1 MKILDVLTAISIFPI
16 PIETLE
22 IICTERGISTETIF
36 SAEIAQTK
44 SFKLAKADCY
54 KWLFFSP
61 SSMSE
66 NGISFSLSDKE
77 KERFKQQADDLY
89 RECGETPIKNIY
101 GYKGENF

>member
-1 MKILDVLTAISIFPI
+1 MKILDVLTTISIFPI

-22 IICTERGISTETIF
+22 IICTERGISSETTF
-36 SAEIAQTK
+36 NAEVAK
-44 SFKLAKADCY
+44 SKEYKLAKADCY
-54 KWLFFSP
+54 KWLVYAP

-77 KERFKQQADDLY
+77 KERFKQLSDELY
-89 RECGETPIKNIY
+89 KECGEKPIKNIY